1 MANAYCLWLRS
12 NFPMRS
18 NYYFSFHLPPPLLLP
33 PFLSP
38 DLSLSPL
45 PSSSDGR
52 KLILSSHQLTAAH
65 TTHSPPFSLFPELF
79 GSNDIYAALIGRVS
93 FTCASTLVVIQR
105 PVFLTLGP
113 ISSHR
118 HGPLP
123 ASRSCGTKSP
133 PKWITCSRLLPLLE
147 SLARGNHDRMDRGT
161 WKHTTR
167 VIGSG
172 LGDLCAVLRK
182 LYHWKKR
189 QDVF

>member
-18 NYYFSFHLPPPLLLP
+18 NYYFSFHLPPPLLP

-113 ISSHR
+113 ISPRPPPRKSVVR
-118 HGPLP
+118 HEIP
-123 ASRSCGTKSP
+123 T
-133 PKWITCSRLLPLLE
+133 
-147 SLARGNHDRMDRGT
+147 
-161 WKHTTR
+161 
-167 VIGSG
+167 
-172 LGDLCAVLRK
+172 
-182 LYHWKKR
+182 
-189 QDVF
+189 